1 MEIIDKANIYDPDNA
16 GIIFTSV
23 ALFVLQSV
31 LALMDTNT
39 FIKEFGVADATD
51 TLITK
56 ARFYYSYFA
65 GYMTYFLKLTVSLF
79 SLLILLTV
87 IRAGILA
94 IWSILRPIQGNKTDE
109 FRGSMYSML
118 KIAAKNNAL
127 WVLGVYHMDRF
138 FTNALVFTPL
148 LILLITLGFCIFI
161 YERKSLE
168 KNKDEDNDI
177 QRVHN
182 ILNTMHHHHMFFLVF
197 VVFAVIIY
205 VVSNYVTTFAR
216 INPLTDT

>member
-1 MEIIDKANIYDPDNA
+1 MEIIDKANIYDPDNV
-16 GIIFTSV
+16 GIIFVSV
-23 ALFVLQSV
+23 ALFVLQTV

-39 FIKEFGVADATD
+39 FIKDFGVGDATD
-51 TLITK
+51 SIISK

-87 IRAGILA
+87 IRAGVLA
-94 IWSILRPIQGNKTDE
+94 IWNILRPVQAGKGDE

-118 KIAAKNNAL
+118 KIAAKSNAL
-127 WVLGVYHMDRF
+127 WVLGVYHMERF
-138 FTNALVFTPL
+138 FKTFLVFSPL
-148 LILLITLGFCIFI
+148 LILLITLGFSIFL

-168 KNKDEDNDI
+168 EMKDEENI

-182 ILNTMHHHHMFFLVF
+182 VLNTLHHHNMFFLVF
-197 VVFAVIIY
+197 AVFAVIIY
-205 VVSNYVTTFAR
+205 IVSNYVQTFAR
-216 INPLTDT
+216 INPLSDS